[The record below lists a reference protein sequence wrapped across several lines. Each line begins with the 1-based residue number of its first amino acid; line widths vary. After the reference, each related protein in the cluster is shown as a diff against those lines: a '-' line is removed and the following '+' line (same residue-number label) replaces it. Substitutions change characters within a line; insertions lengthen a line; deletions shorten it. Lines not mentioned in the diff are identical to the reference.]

1 MLLLA
6 YYHASTKYFLE
17 ILNWCSHNYQKPG
30 QNFKKLGSAIVRA
43 NKIAKICNK
52 FELLT

>member
-30 QNFKKLGSAIVRA
+30 QNLKKLSSAIVRA

-52 FELLT
+52 LELLT